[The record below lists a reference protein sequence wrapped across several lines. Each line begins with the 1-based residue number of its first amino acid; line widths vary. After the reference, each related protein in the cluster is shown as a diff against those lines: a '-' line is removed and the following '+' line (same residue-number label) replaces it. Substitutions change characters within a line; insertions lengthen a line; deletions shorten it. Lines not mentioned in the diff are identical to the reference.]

1 MDAPVLTNR
10 TVRVVVENHRGHR
23 VVTEEPGGTGD
34 TGTLTRLVLV
44 LPGVTANR
52 GVASLG
58 AVMTYGI

>member
-1 MDAPVLTNR
+1 MDASVLTNR

-23 VVTEEPGGTGD
+23 VVTEEPGRTGD

-52 GVASLG
+52 GVASLR